1 MASKHAK
8 ISLRLDNG
16 ALIGHS
22 TKLGGDPAGG
32 TVLLPPDK
40 AFSRGLLTVDQARRL
55 EELLRDMHSRAHTAT
70 PLRSLPAA
78 SHKHALES
86 AQVLA
91 PAQEFLSGCLGPY
104 DRDNAKEG
112 PKMLRQIFESFTRSS
127 IGAWAACSDIYNS
140 YGCAYDWSE
149 VSIICNPQ

>member
-1 MASKHAK
+1 MVQMASKHAK

-86 AQVLA
+86 AQVLI
-91 PAQEFLSGCLGPY
+91 PAQELSGCLGSN

-112 PKMLRQIFESFTRSS
+112 HKVLSQIFESFTRSFM
-127 IGAWAACSDIYNS
+127 GAWAACSDVYDS
-140 YGCAYDWSE
+140 YGCD
-149 VSIICNPQ
+149 PD